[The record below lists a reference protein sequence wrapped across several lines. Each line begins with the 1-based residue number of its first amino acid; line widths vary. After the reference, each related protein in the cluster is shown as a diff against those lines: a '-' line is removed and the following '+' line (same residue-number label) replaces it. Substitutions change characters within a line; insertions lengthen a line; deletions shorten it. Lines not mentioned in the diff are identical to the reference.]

1 MKVKEM
7 EVEQRPREKA
17 LRYGLESLS
26 DLELVAL
33 ILQSGNK
40 NRSVFEIASDVLK
53 ESEGLS
59 KLMLMHVNTLM
70 QIQGIREVKALQLLA
85 SVELSKRVIR
95 SKVYHASI
103 MRPEDV
109 IEWFEFEYGS
119 LPQECFIALYLDTK
133 SKLISHR
140 VLFKGTLNESV
151 VHPREVFKE
160 AFLQNANSVLIAH
173 NHPSGDCTPSKAD
186 FEVTYKMVHVAM
198 TMGVNLID
206 HIIVGQNQY
215 YSFKEHKYLD

>member
-1 MKVKEM
+1 M
-7 EVEQRPREKA
+7 
-17 LRYGLESLS
+17 
-26 DLELVAL
+26 

-59 KLMLMHVNTLM
+59 KLMQMHVNTLM

-85 SVELSKRVIR
+85 SVELSKRVIK

-103 MRPEDV
+103 LKPEDV
-109 IEWFEFEYGS
+109 IEWFEFEYGV
-119 LPQECFIALYLDTK
+119 LQQECFIALYLDTK
-133 SKLISHR
+133 SKLIAHR
-140 VLFKGTLNESV
+140 VLFKGTLNEST

-173 NHPSGDCTPSKAD
+173 NHPSGDCTPSQAD
-186 FEVTYKMVHVAM
+186 FEVTYKMVHVAI
-198 TMGVNLID
+198 TMGVHLVD

>member
-1 MKVKEM
+1 M

-59 KLMLMHVNTLM
+59 KLMQMHVNTLM

-85 SVELSKRVIR
+85 SVELSKRVIK

-103 MRPEDV
+103 LKPEDV
-109 IEWFEFEYGS
+109 IEWFEFEYGV
-119 LPQECFIALYLDTK
+119 LQQECFIALYLDTK
-133 SKLISHR
+133 SKLIAHR
-140 VLFKGTLNESV
+140 VLFKGTLNEST

-160 AFLQNANSVLIAH
+160 AFLQNANSILIAH
-173 NHPSGDCTPSKAD
+173 NHPSGDCTPSQAD
-186 FEVTYKMVHVAM
+186 FEVTYKMVHVAI
-198 TMGVNLID
+198 TMCVHLVD

>member
-40 NRSVFEIASDVLK
+40 NRSVFEIASYVLK

-59 KLMLMHVNTLM
+59 KLMSMHVNTLM